1 MIELTTVLRQNDN
14 EFIENLNKIRKG
26 DTSAV
31 DWFNWNASFT
41 VDKNAPYFYPLNESV
56 SDINKEKIDDL
67 SGELYVIKPKPL
79 FGADTY
85 FEDS

>member
-31 DWFNWNASFT
+31 DWFNRNASFT

-67 SGELYVIKPKPL
+67 SG
-79 FGADTY
+79 
-85 FEDS
+85 